1 MSVVY
6 QAENLRL
13 SSIIALKVLAPELAS
28 DDVFRARFLE
38 ESRIAASLNH
48 PNVIPIYDM
57 GSQDDLLYIAMRYVS
72 GTDMRQMIKK
82 RGRILPA
89 TALFLVGQAARAL
102 DAAHR
107 KGLVHRD
114 VKPGNLLIERGSDD
128 ADPDH
133 VYLADF
139 GITKHAMSRSGLTST
154 GQFLGTIDYV
164 APEQIRGT
172 SVLGLADQ
180 YSLGCVLYEC
190 LTGRVPFEKDLDAA
204 IIWAHVEETPTMPTI
219 LRPELPPQID
229 EVFGRVLAKRPDERY
244 GSCREFVEAA
254 RIALGIYGQGTEASQ
269 AYSATAAAPQ
279 ADVPPDSRAGTPPD
293 RFSWSDRASR
303 MHSAGP
309 VMDPVAPPGVPAA
322 PPSGASGPGS
332 GQSWGSQ
339 PSADQVAYGQPG
351 YGQPGYGQPSYGQP
365 GYGPP
370 EYGPPGYGPP
380 GYGPPSGADRSGPGQ
395 SGGTIASHRR
405 QYGIAGPG
413 EPGQPAGAPP
423 SPGGPRQPQWYR
435 RPRWIAALAAVVLLL
450 AGVGTWVGLSGSGT
464 HPKAAMKMSSTP
476 KPKPKTSA
484 LMTALALT
492 NKSGDAI
499 GKLPPSTCKQDSSTH
514 VTCTAPASGISAVV
528 FQTYPSSKALY
539 AAYTARVTALNS
551 NQFKQN
557 FNDCGSEATF
567 GEVGWNHLF
576 QHTKKYTVNQM
587 IMGSVKDDQAAGRV
601 FCNYTQGLEYMV
613 WTQNDG
619 HLMGYVAGPV
629 HTDVWDWWVAVH
641 HNIGI
646 GGSPM
651 DMNMP
656 TPSAS
661 GNGASPSMSP
671 SPSMSGMSASP
682 SMSGI

>member
-1 MSVVY
+1 MAGLPLVGDEFAGYRVRGVLGRGGMSVVY

-13 SSIIALKVLAPELAS
+13 SSVIALKVLAPELAS

-89 TALFLVGQAARAL
+89 TALFLIGQAARAL

-204 IIWAHVEETPTMPTI
+204 IIWAHVEETPTMPTV
-219 LRPELPPQID
+219 LRPELPPEID
-229 EVFGRVLAKRPDERY
+229 QVFGRVLAKRPDERY

-254 RIALGIYGQGTEASQ
+254 RMALGLFG
-269 AYSATAAAPQ
+269 SATESSVAYGAPASGPQ
-279 ADVPPDSRAGTPPD
+279 TGAPPGSRAGTPPPD
-293 RFSWSDRASR
+293 QFSWSTMTSR
-303 MHSAGP
+303 VHSGGP
-309 VMDPVAPPGVPAA
+309 AVDPVAPSAPA
-322 PPSGASGPGS
+322 
-332 GQSWGSQ
+332 
-339 PSADQVAYGQPG
+339 AYGQSN
-351 YGQPGYGQPSYGQP
+351 YGATP
-365 GYGPP
+365 
-370 EYGPPGYGPP
+370 
-380 GYGPPSGADRSGPGQ
+380 GADRSGPSH

-405 QYGIAGPG
+405 EYGSAGPG
-413 EPGQPAGAPP
+413 EPGPPAAAPPP
-423 SPGGPRQPQWYR
+423 SPGGPREPQWYR
-435 RPRWIAALAAVVLLL
+435 RPRWIAALAAVVVLL
-450 AGVGTWVGLSGSGT
+450 AGAGIWVGLSGSGSHAT
-464 HPKAAMKMSSTP
+464 AAMKMSHTP
-476 KPKPKTSA
+476 KPKPTQSPLMAA
-484 LMTALALT
+484 LILA
-492 NKSGDAI
+492 NKSGDAA
-499 GKLPPSTCKQDSSTH
+499 GKLPPSTCKQTDATL
-514 VTCTAPASGISAVV
+514 VTCTAPAAGISGVV
-528 FQTYPSSKALY
+528 FQTYPNQKALY
-539 AAYTARVTALNS
+539 AAYTAKVTGLNT
-551 NQFKQN
+551 NTFRQN
-557 FNDCGSEATF
+557 FNDCEAQDTF

-576 QHTKKYTVNQM
+576 KHTRSFTVDQM
-587 IMGSVKDDQAAGRV
+587 IMGTVRDDQAAGRV

-629 HTDVWDWWVAVH
+629 HTDVWNWWVGVH

-651 DMNMP
+651 NMTVP
-656 TPSAS
+656 TPSTSGTGGSAS
-661 GNGASPSMSP
+661 
-671 SPSMSGMSASP
+671 MSASP
-682 SMSGI
+682 SMSGISASPSASMGGMAG

>member
-1 MSVVY
+1 MAGLPLVGDEFAGYRVRAVLGRGGMSVVY

-57 GSQDDLLYIAMRYVS
+57 GSHDELLYIAMRYVS

-204 IIWAHVEETPTMPTI
+204 IIWAHVEETPAMPTT
-219 LRPELPPQID
+219 LRPELPPEID
-229 EVFGRVLAKRPDERY
+229 EVFSRVLAKRPDERY

-254 RIALGIYGQGTEASQ
+254 RMAMGIYGSGTEASY
-269 AYSATAAAPQ
+269 AYGATTAAPQ
-279 ADVPPDSRAGTPPD
+279 ADVPPDSRAGTPPGQ
-293 RFSWSDRASR
+293 FSWSNVASR
-303 MHSAGP
+303 AHSAGP
-309 VMDPVAPPGVPAA
+309 VMDPVAPGGVPAA
-322 PPSGASGPGS
+322 PASGPS
-332 GQSWGSQ
+332 GPGQPWGSQ
-339 PSADQVAYGQPG
+339 PSADQVAYGQAGYGPFG
-351 YGQPGYGQPSYGQP
+351 YGQPGSGQP
-365 GYGPP
+365 G
-370 EYGPPGYGPP
+370 
-380 GYGPPSGADRSGPGQ
+380 
-395 SGGTIASHRR
+395 GTLTSHRR
-405 QYGIAGPG
+405 EYGIAGPG

-423 SPGGPRQPQWYR
+423 SPGGPREPQWYR
-435 RPRWIAALAAVVLLL
+435 RPRWIAVLAAVVLLL
-450 AGVGTWVGLSGSGT
+450 AGVGTWVGLSGSGSP
-464 HPKAAMKMSSTP
+464 PKAAAKMSSTP
-476 KPKPKTSA
+476 KPKPTTSA
-484 LMTALALT
+484 LMTALVLA
-492 NKSGDAI
+492 NKSGEAT
-499 GKLPPSTCKQDSSTH
+499 GKLPPSSCKQDSSTH
-514 VTCTAPASGISAVV
+514 VTCTAPAAGISGVV
-528 FQTYPSSKALY
+528 FQTYPSLKALY
-539 AAYTARVTALNS
+539 AAYTAKVTSLNT
-551 NQFKQN
+551 NQFRQN
-557 FNDCGSEATF
+557 FNDCGSQATF

-576 QHTKKYTVNQM
+576 QHTRKYTVDQM
-587 IMGSVKDDQAAGRV
+587 TMGSVRDDQAAGRV

-629 HTDVWDWWVAVH
+629 HTDVWNWWVAVH

-646 GGSPM
+646 GGAPM
-651 DMNMP
+651 NMNMP
-656 TPSAS
+656 TPSTS
-661 GNGASPSMSP
+661 GGGTSPSMSA

-682 SMSGI
+682 SASMGG